1 MKKEITKK
9 FAFGERGL
17 KGKEGATL
25 TPMFCVQLGRAIG
38 NVAEV
43 SRVAVG
49 HDSSTIAKALY
60 HAIVAGLCSSGV
72 QIWDLGQ
79 VVASQISFAAAYVNM
94 SACVYVSGV
103 DEGTIE
109 LWGSDGLS
117 SSLVFEQA
125 IMKHFSLANSNVIA
139 LSQYHDI
146 ADMRGFKMVYQ
157 QVLTDLAPIGLVGV
171 QAMIN
176 CDDRESERMF
186 RDVFLQLGGTIK
198 NRPIFHVSRDGRQVT
213 AIDEKNRNYSS
224 SHLLALGCLL
234 LFEKGEDVAVP
245 YEAPYAIDRLAKHYG
260 RACYRYNYVSDETQY
275 EIRALSKKQYMLR
288 DGMMLTLMIL
298 NEMKRRKVDFWEL
311 AGKIPPFVERQAVYA
326 SVHCP
331 GKDQDTLA
339 SIAPAQTWGVGWS
352 TDCQSL
358 RILPQ
363 KAKNRWLILAEA
375 THSEIADELCQQ
387 TKEKI
392 ADLLD
397 RNIEM
402 L

>member
-1 MKKEITKK
+1 MKRESTKQI
-9 FAFGERGL
+9 FFGERGL
-17 KGKEGATL
+17 KGTVGEPL

-38 NVAEV
+38 NVTGV
-43 SRVAVG
+43 TRVAVG
-49 HDSSTIAKALY
+49 HDSSIIAKALY
-60 HAIVAGLCSSGV
+60 HAVVAGLCSSGV

-79 VVASQISFAAAYVNM
+79 IVASQMSFAAAYVNM
-94 SACVYVSGV
+94 SACVYVSGW

-109 LWGSDGLS
+109 LWGNDGLP
-117 SSLVFEQA
+117 SSLAFEQE
-125 IMKHFSLANSNVIA
+125 IMQTLSCEQTNKISS
-139 LSQYHDI
+139 SQYHDI
-146 ADMRGFKMVYQ
+146 ADLRGFKMLYQ
-157 QVLTDLAPIGLVGV
+157 QVLLDLAPIGLVGV

-186 RDVFLQLGGTIK
+186 RDVFLQLGGTVK

-234 LFEKGEDVAVP
+234 MFEKGMDVAVP
-245 YEAPYAIDRLAKHYG
+245 YDAPYVIERLANHYG
-260 RACYRYNYVSDETQY
+260 RACHRYNFISDETQY
-275 EIRALSKKQYMLR
+275 EIRSLSKKQYVLR

-298 NEMKRRKVDFWEL
+298 NEMKRRKVCFFEL
-311 AGKIPPFVERQAVYA
+311 AKKIPQFVERQAVYA
-326 SVHCP
+326 SVRSQN
-331 GKDQDTLA
+331 QDTDVLL
-339 SIAPAQTWGVGWS
+339 SIAPAQKWGVGWS

-358 RILPQ
+358 RIIPQ

-397 RNIEM
+397 RKNEM